1 MEIDLMFFLVAIP
14 AVIFAGISK
23 GGFGSGAAFAATPLL
38 ALILEP
44 GQAVGLMLP
53 LLMLMDVTA
62 LKPYW
67 KKWDRFAALMLI
79 LGAIPGV
86 ALGAVFYHLADP
98 DVFRLLIGAVA
109 IGFVAFQLARKLG
122 LLRPARQPMG
132 RTGGLISGTVGGFT
146 SFVSHAGGPP
156 AAVFLLSRGLDK
168 TTYQATTVLVFW
180 AINLMKFVPYM
191 FLGIFT
197 WQSLKADLI
206 LIPAA
211 VIGVWL
217 GVKLHDIIPER
228 LYFTITYTL
237 LVLTG
242 TKLIADALT

>member
-1 MEIDLMFFLVAIP
+1 
-14 AVIFAGISK
+14 
-23 GGFGSGAAFAATPLL
+23 
-38 ALILEP
+38 
-44 GQAVGLMLP
+44 
-53 LLMLMDVTA
+53 
-62 LKPYW
+62 
-67 KKWDRFAALMLI
+67 
-79 LGAIPGV
+79 
-86 ALGAVFYHLADP
+86 
-98 DVFRLLIGAVA
+98 
-109 IGFVAFQLARKLG
+109 
-122 LLRPARQPMG
+122 MG

-197 WQSLKADLI
+197 WQSLKADVM

-211 VIGVWL
+211 VMGVWL

-242 TKLIADALT
+242 TKLIVDALT